1 MASGW
6 GESLVTLRTQA
17 LKHPRGTFRFSFQ
30 APKGCQILNIII
42 WPNWFFL

>member
-6 GESLVTLRTQA
+6 GESLVTLRIQA
-17 LKHPRGTFRFSFQ
+17 LKHPRGRFRFSFQ
-30 APKGCQILNIII
+30 APKGRQILNIII

>member
-6 GESLVTLRTQA
+6 DESLVTLRTQA
-17 LKHPRGTFRFSFQ
+17 LKHPRGRFRFSLQ
-30 APKGCQILNIII
+30 APKGCQILIIII